1 MEDTLKTT
9 VWERRKLSGRENGR
23 HTWDDIGTEIESLE
37 YGARIEDLQIKE
49 MSHIVPSEISL
60 KPV

>member
-9 VWERRKLSGRENGR
+9 VWARHKLSGRENGR
-23 HTWDDIGTEIESLE
+23 QTWGEIGTEIESLE
-37 YGARIEDLQIKE
+37 YDARIEDLQIKE
-49 MSHIVPSEISL
+49 MSHTVPSEISL